1 MKQHLEKATYSVNK
15 GTRQKDRIKKEKEG
29 EIKTE
34 MFLLLSLFGFF
45 FLIVTDTKCTQQ
57 CICSLPLVKLS
68 KLQCLQNSLP
78 VGTQCLKVVIG

>member
-45 FLIVTDTKCTQQ
+45 FFNCH
-57 CICSLPLVKLS
+57 
-68 KLQCLQNSLP
+68 
-78 VGTQCLKVVIG
+78 